1 MTNFIRTER
10 EDGTVEYISS
20 NYDELMALDEVDSDQ
35 EPVIITDEEI
45 AEASLSGLRR
55 FRDDKLSETD
65 WWMMPD
71 RTATNEQ
78 IAYRQAL
85 RDITDTYTT
94 LEDVVWPTK
103 PE

>member
-10 EDGTVEYISS
+10 EDGTIEYISS
-20 NYDELMALDEVDSDQ
+20 NYDELMALEEVDPNQ

-55 FRDDKLSETD
+55 LRDEKLSETD

-71 RTATNEQ
+71 RTATDEQ
-78 IAYRQAL
+78 RAYRQSL
-85 RDITDTYTT
+85 RDITDTYTSI
-94 LEDVVWPTK
+94 EEVVWPEK